1 MLDIDTFV
9 ANNHPNEQLTDE
21 DKYRISKMFEM
32 MQVPILK
39 YMEYILQESTY
50 GKPAEYSELF
60 NLPQLSEL
68 TEIPIVLQNV
78 DDYSDKYIHITF
90 DLIELTEDRL
100 TNYREYIPDDNLW
113 SYVTSMVNNGANM
126 IWNYYVD
133 EVLKCEQNKN
143 LLRMINLSL
152 DLDNLTFTPYVLSPP
167 KQVLNVLNEVLRSIQ
182 KYKVSK
188 DEATGIAMFSLLSDE
203 KQQEL
208 EQTEYKIEQEIEA
221 TESQISEAEE
231 LQCQEIQNKLFGM
244 KRLVAQ
250 CSIVD
255 LADLP
260 LDMQAALQKN
270 N

>member
-1 MLDIDTFV
+1 MLDIETFV

-32 MQVPILK
+32 MQVPIIK
-39 YMEYILQESTY
+39 YMQYIIQESTY
-50 GKPAEYSELF
+50 GNSAEYEELF
-60 NLPQLSEL
+60 NLPKLTEL
-68 TEIPIVLQNV
+68 KEIPIVLQNV
-78 DDYSDKYIHITF
+78 DEYSNKYIHITF
-90 DLIELTEDRL
+90 DLIELDKDRP
-100 TNYREYIPDDNLW
+100 NNFREYIPDDNLW

-133 EVLKCEQNKN
+133 EILKSDENKR

-152 DLDNLTFTPYVLSPP
+152 DLDNLTFTPNVVSHT
-167 KQVLNVLNEVLRSIQ
+167 KQVLYVLNDILSSIQ
-182 KYKVSK
+182 KYRSTK
-188 DEATGIAMFSLLSDE
+188 DETTGIDMFSLLSDE

-208 EQTEYKIEQEIEA
+208 EQTEYKLEQDIA
-221 TESQISEAEE
+221 NAESHISEEE
-231 LQCQEIQNKLFGM
+231 EQKCQEIQDKLFSM

-255 LADLP
+255 LAELP
-260 LDMQAALQKN
+260 LEMQVALQKN